1 MPSIAPTCCRSY
13 WRVAVEEIDN
23 KYQHRKTNCERAIQA
38 DQGEEEQFFT
48 EDLIRSVTFTVTE
61 DEPRKRPI
69 DRARGYDHLVVQ
81 LLPGHESAIE
91 DWARLF
97 DKA

>member
-1 MPSIAPTCCRSY
+1 LDHLLSGIS
-13 WRVAVEEIDN
+13 
-23 KYQHRKTNCERAIQA
+23 K
-38 DQGEEEQFFT
+38 GEEEKFLT
-48 EDLIRSVTFTVTE
+48 EDLIRSVTFTATE
-61 DEPRKRPI
+61 NELRMRPI
-69 DRARGYDHLVVQ
+69 DRARGYDHLVGQ